1 MRVVT
6 DTRNRGACNFI
17 RDRDCN
23 KSGIKTTTSG
33 SYPSICNIS
42 YNKREGATIIIKLF
56 FLIIL
61 YACSNLNYDKKPIV
75 SAQIIYTQL
84 PRNTC
89 KRNSIYSPAPEYYAP
104 GCYELNVLLILIIIW
119 SYFFIET
126 SRKNRFFLF
135 FRFSNGI
142 QIAIAIAIVVNV
154 ALRWD

>member
-84 PRNTC
+84 PCNTC

-119 SYFFIET
+119 SYFLLKPQEKIV
-126 SRKNRFFLF
+126 FFCSSGFLMGF
-135 FRFSNGI
+135 K
-142 QIAIAIAIVVNV
+142 
-154 ALRWD
+154 